1 MRTFTVH
8 VINVKT
14 LPYARIVEK
23 PLYTWNVL
31 VLVLFLV
38 LIVECVRIVHHSR
51 LLDWIESGVLHR
63 KIQAHVSP

>member
-14 LPYARIVEK
+14 LPYARIGEK

-31 VLVLFLV
+31 VLGLVLV

-51 LLDWIESGVLHR
+51 LFD
-63 KIQAHVSP
+63 